1 MPDKVFVVCPFS
13 SIESFLR
20 QHYGDDL
27 FFVSATA
34 GMLQY
39 EDVDYLKE
47 VIWLLESQS
56 VSELFVV
63 NDLSCPFIN
72 KVLHHSKS
80 INHAVEKVLQKLY
93 ADHKAILTHQPSL
106 REKQEMLAM
115 LNVIQ
120 QVNQFIV
127 PVLIPG
133 LPHQNIKV
141 NALVTDK
148 NNFNIK
154 TIQLKN

>member
-1 MPDKVFVVCPFS
+1 MPAKVLVVCPFS
-13 SIESFLR
+13 SIELFLR

-39 EDVDYLKE
+39 EEVDYLKD
-47 VIWLLESQS
+47 VIWILESQS
-56 VSELFVV
+56 VNELVVV
-63 NDLSCPFIN
+63 NDVSCPFIN
-72 KVLHHSKS
+72 RVLQHPNNIS
-80 INHAVEKVLQKLY
+80 HAVEKVLQKLY
-93 ADHKAILTHQPSL
+93 ADHKALINHQPSL

-115 LNVIQ
+115 LNVTQ
-120 QVNQFIV
+120 QINQFIA

-133 LPHQNIKV
+133 LTRQNIKL